1 MSQPLTNEVF
11 AKAVKEK
18 GVIAKT
24 YTFICLNN
32 QMKSGSI
39 LLLIL
44 LFIGIFAPLLATYS
58 PTALGERLLV
68 PPSSENWLGTD
79 KLGRDLYSMIL
90 YGTRTSLTVGF
101 ISAIISGIT
110 GTIIG
115 AYAGFYGGK
124 LERFLTEVNNIFLMM
139 PTFFLIL
146 LVASLFGNSLIL
158 VMFIIGLTGW
168 AGNARLMRAQ
178 ALSIRERTFIKSSVA
193 IGEKKSV
200 IIFKHIIPNGIFPI
214 IANTTMNISGAILI
228 ESSLSFIGLGDP
240 NIISWGQIVFDGRS
254 YMTSGWWVSTFS
266 GFMIVITVLSFYLI
280 GDGLNKV
287 INPKLK

>member
-1 MSQPLTNEVF
+1 MTEQVLPQT
-11 AKAVKEK
+11 VKEK
-18 GVIAKT
+18 NIAGKIYTVINQ
-24 YTFICLNN
+24 NN
-32 QMKSGSI
+32 QLKIGS
-39 LLLIL
+39 LLLLFLIL
-44 LFIGIFAPLLATYS
+44 IGVFAPLLSTYS
-58 PTALGERLLV
+58 PTALGDGLLV
-68 PPSSENWLGTD
+68 PPSAEHWLGTD

-90 YGTRTSLTVGF
+90 YGTRTSLMVGF
-101 ISAIISGIT
+101 VSAIISGII

-124 LERFLTEVNNIFLMM
+124 VERFLTEVNNIFLMM

-146 LVASLFGNSLIL
+146 LVAALFGNSLVI
-158 VMFIIGLTGW
+158 VMVIIGLTGW
-168 AGNARLMRAQ
+168 ASNARLMRAQ
-178 ALSIRERTFIKSSVA
+178 ALSIRERTFIKSSIA
-193 IGEKKSV
+193 IGEKKSL

-254 YMTSGWWVSTFS
+254 YMTSGWWVSAFS